1 MGKKLFVG
9 NVPYSITEDQ
19 LKSIFSEAGEVAS
32 VAIITDKMTGRPRGF
47 VFVEMATDDGAKKAV
62 ETLNGKDIEGRQLN
76 VSEARPREDRPM
88 GGGGGYGGGRGGDR
102 GGGGY
107 GGGRSY

>member
-9 NVPYSITEDQ
+9 NVPYNITEDE
-19 LKSIFSEAGEVAS
+19 LKSAFSEAGDVAS

-47 VFVEMATDDGAKKAV
+47 VFVEMATEEGAQKAI
-62 ETLNGKDIEGRQLN
+62 EMMNGKEIDGRALN
-76 VSEARPREDRPM
+76 VNEAKPREDRPM
-88 GGGGGYGGGRGGDR
+88 GGGNR

-107 GGGRSY
+107 GGRDRGGY

>member
-9 NVPYSITEDQ
+9 NVPYSITEDE
-19 LKSIFSEAGEVAS
+19 LKEIFSEAGQVES

-47 VFVEMATDDGAKKAV
+47 VFVEMATDEEAAKAV
-62 ETLNGKDIEGRQLN
+62 ELLNGKDVGGRALN
-76 VSEARPREDRPM
+76 VNEARPREE
-88 GGGGGYGGGRGGDR
+88 GGSRGGYGN
-102 GGGGY
+102 GGGY

>member
-9 NVPYSITEDQ
+9 NVPYNITEDQ
-19 LKSIFSEAGEVAS
+19 LKEVFSEAGEVES
-32 VAIITDKMTGRPRGF
+32 VAVITDKMTGRPRGF
-47 VFVEMATDDGAKKAV
+47 VFVEMASEDGAKKAI
-62 ETLNGKDIEGRQLN
+62 ETLNGREIDGRALN
-76 VSEARPREDRPM
+76 VNEARPREDRPM
-88 GGGGGYGGGRGGDR
+88 GGGGGRGGYGNG

>member
-19 LKSIFSEAGEVAS
+19 LKEIFSEAGTVES

-47 VFVEMATDDGAKKAV
+47 VFVEMSSDEEAAKAV
-62 ETLNGKDIEGRQLN
+62 EILNGKEVEGRELN
-76 VSEARPREDRPM
+76 VNEARPREE
-88 GGGGGYGGGRGGDR
+88 GGSRGGYGGGN
-102 GGGGY
+102 GGGY